1 MRDLEYETAYF
12 IDMAFGFQDLDYGYD
27 MLREVLEVFTNI
39 KALYLSSHSN
49 LCISQLI
56 YTSLV
61 YISTMR

>member
-1 MRDLEYETAYF
+1 
-12 IDMAFGFQDLDYGYD
+12 MAFGFQDLDYGYD
-27 MLREVLEVFTNI
+27 MLREVLEVFTNV
-39 KALYLSSHSN
+39 KALYLSSRSN